1 MFSPLKTIFKN
12 KTGPFHSLIRTLP
25 NIEGTARNRFF
36 EKKKTGKGG
45 EYAILTKEKSQ
56 WLFMKRY
63 SASLII
69 FLLSKRQTYPGSL
82 RGTLL
87 VGRQIWSHTAGGRQK
102 SNFIVTIKARSYSFV
117 HTCVNPHGYEGIIT
131 CCSTICSKKEL
142 EIAWV
147 FTDKGQTTLSYCCI
161 LASENE

>member
-1 MFSPLKTIFKN
+1 MFSPLKIIFKN
-12 KTGPFHSLIRTLP
+12 KTGPFHSLIHTLP
-25 NIEGTARNRFF
+25 NIEGTPRNRFF
-36 EKKKTGKGG
+36 EKKKTSHEGKIPVALK
-45 EYAILTKEKSQ
+45 Y
-56 WLFMKRY
+56 MKRY

-69 FLLSKRQTYPGSL
+69 FLLSKRQTYLGSL

-87 VGRQIWSHTAGGRQK
+87 VGRQIQSHTAGGRQK

-131 CCSTICSKKEL
+131 CCSTICNKKEL

-147 FTDKGQTTLSYCCI
+147 FTDKGQTTLCHTVVS
-161 LASENE
+161 LHRKTNE